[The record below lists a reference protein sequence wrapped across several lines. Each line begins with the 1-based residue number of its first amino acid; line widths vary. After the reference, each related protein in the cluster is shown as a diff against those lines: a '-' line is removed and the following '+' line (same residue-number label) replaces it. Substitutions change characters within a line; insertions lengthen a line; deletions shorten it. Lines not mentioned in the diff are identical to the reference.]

1 MKRIATYLASAA
13 LGTGLLVANNSAW
26 AQMGTP
32 WAGYP
37 YSYNYPGYGNYPYGY
52 GNYSYGYGNYPYGY
66 SPYRYGLAGYGPYG
80 YGLAGALTAPF
91 AITAGAATAPLAVAG
106 GATAPLVTGR
116 SVATGQ
122 MGKFCTTPA
131 KTCEL
136 RHASYVG
143 IGCSCHVPGGRARG
157 SVTP

>member
-1 MKRIATYLASAA
+1 MKRTVTYLTSAA
-13 LGTGLLVANNSAW
+13 LGTALLVASSSAW
-26 AQMGTP
+26 AQMGNP

-37 YSYNYPGYGNYPYGY
+37 YSYNYSYGYDNYPYGY
-52 GNYSYGYGNYPYGY
+52 GYP
-66 SPYRYGLAGYGPYG
+66 YGLAGV
-80 YGLAGALTAPF
+80 LTAPF
-91 AITAGAATAPLAVAG
+91 AIAAGAATAPLAVAG

-122 MGKFCTTPA
+122 MGNFCTTPA

-136 RHASYVG
+136 RHASYLG